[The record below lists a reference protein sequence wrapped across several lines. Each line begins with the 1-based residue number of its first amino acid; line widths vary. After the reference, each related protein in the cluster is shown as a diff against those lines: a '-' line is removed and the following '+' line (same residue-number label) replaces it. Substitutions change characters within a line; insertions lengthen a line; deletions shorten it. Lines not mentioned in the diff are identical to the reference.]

1 MSTDP
6 MRTDIHA
13 LSGAY
18 AVDALDE
25 DERAEFEQHLAGCP
39 SCQAE
44 VDDLREAAA
53 TLADVTAVEP
63 PADLRGRLLADIQ
76 TVRPRPPV
84 VERDAH
90 RPSRVRRRW
99 VAPVAAA
106 AAVVVLA
113 GVGGVVWHPWTQS
126 STSPQVSAVARVEHA
141 PDAQRFSGHG
151 PDGATVT
158 VYRSTSLDK
167 AVIVAHDL
175 GDAPDGKVYQLWLQD
190 PAGTMHPAGFLS
202 AGASSSA
209 TLSGAAATA
218 KGAGVTIEPAGGSP
232 APTSDPV
239 ALVAF
244 GS

>member
-25 DERAEFEQHLAGCP
+25 DERAQFELHLAGCP

-44 VDDLREAAA
+44 VDDLRDAAT

-63 PADLRGRLLADIQ
+63 PADLRARVLADIQ
-76 TVRPRPPV
+76 IVRPLPPV
-84 VERDAH
+84 VERSTDRH
-90 RPSRVRRRW
+90 SPVRRRW
-99 VAPVAAA
+99 VALVAAA
-106 AAVVVLA
+106 AAVAVLA
-113 GVGGVVWHPWTQS
+113 GAGGVLWHPWTS
-126 STSPQVSAVARVEHA
+126 SSPQVSVVAQVQHA

-151 PDGATVT
+151 PDGATVA
-158 VYRSTSLDK
+158 VYRSVSLDK
-167 AVIVAHDL
+167 AVVVARGL
-175 GDAPDGKVYQLWLQD
+175 AKAPDGKVYQLWLQD
-190 PAGTMHPAGFLS
+190 PAGTMHPAGFLPG
-202 AGASSSA
+202 GASSLA

-218 KGAGVTIEPAGGSP
+218 KGAGITVEPEGGSP
-232 APTSDPV
+232 APTSNPV

-244 GS
+244 TG